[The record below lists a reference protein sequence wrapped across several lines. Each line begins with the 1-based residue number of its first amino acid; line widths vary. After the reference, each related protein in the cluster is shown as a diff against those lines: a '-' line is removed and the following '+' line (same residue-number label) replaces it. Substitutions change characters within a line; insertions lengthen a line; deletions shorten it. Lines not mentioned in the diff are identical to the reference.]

1 MREETARAA
10 RLTVAERPRPAF
22 RGLLESGELERRAE
36 SAVAALSE
44 CRLCPRDC
52 GADRSRSGFGG
63 AVECDAREGGEG
75 GRKRPR
81 RRAAFCSTGR
91 YARVSSASPHFGEEA
106 CLRGRRGSGTIFFS
120 SCNLRCVFCQNWD
133 ISHVGAGAEVRAERL
148 AEIMLGLAEQ
158 GCHNINLV
166 TPSRVVPQ
174 ILESLV
180 IAAREGLDVPVVYN
194 SSGYD
199 SLEALALLDGVVD
212 IYMPDFK
219 YWDPKRAARHL
230 KAADY
235 PEVARQTLRE
245 MHRQVG
251 DLVTTKDGVAVRG
264 VLVRHLVMPGGTDET
279 GEILR
284 FLADEISRD
293 TYVNLMDQYHPSG
306 DVDPGRYP
314 ELCRRPDASELESA
328 FSAAAEAGI
337 RRLDE
342 RRRFIW

>member
-1 MREETARAA
+1 MAK
-10 RLTVAERPRPAF
+10 RPMPAY
-22 RGLLESGELERRAE
+22 RGLLEAGELERRAE

-52 GADRSRSGFGG
+52 GADRSRPSFGG
-63 AVECDAREGGEG
+63 AAKRDETEGKEDGEKSH
-75 GRKRPR
+75 RK
-81 RRAAFCSTGR
+81 RAAFCSTGR

-106 CLRGRRGSGTIFFS
+106 CLRGRGGSGTIFFS

-166 TPSRVVPQ
+166 TPSHVVPQ

-199 SLEALALLDGVVD
+199 SLETLALLDGVVD

-219 YWDPKRAARHL
+219 YWDSKRAARHL

-235 PEVARQTLRE
+235 PEVARQALRE
-245 MHRQVG
+245 MHRQVK
-251 DLVTTKDGVAVRG
+251 DLVTTKDGVAVHG

-279 GEILR
+279 RQILR
-284 FLADEISRD
+284 FLADEISKD
-293 TYVNLMDQYHPSG
+293 TYVNLMDQYYPSG
-306 DVDPGRYP
+306 EVDSGRHP
-314 ELCRRPDASELESA
+314 ELCRRPDASDFESA
-328 FSAAAEAGI
+328 YSAAAEAGI
-337 RRLDE
+337 WRLDE